1 MKASRDYLEE
11 ALAKMGDYSDAEKA
25 RQLKFSPQAMS
36 FYRSGERKMDNF
48 ACIAIGRYL
57 GIDPM
62 EIIAACEEER
72 AKSEDKQGFWRDFR
86 SSLGTKLAAALT
98 IGTAMMMAPNPAQA
112 AALSHIANHDVMF
125 IMSNKRRKKAAKT
138 PLSHSA
144 KAIQRLLQF
153 RYTKNLQNA

>member
-11 ALAKMGDYSDAEKA
+11 ALAKMGDCSDAEKA

-86 SSLGTKLAAALT
+86 KTLGVQVVASLTMGALT
-98 IGTAMMMAPNPAQA
+98 MTAAPEA
-112 AALSHIANHDVMF
+112 
-125 IMSNKRRKKAAKT
+125 KAASNNPPKPPMT
-138 PLSHSA
+138 NV
-144 KAIQRLLQF
+144 
-153 RYTKNLQNA
+153 YYV

>member
-1 MKASRDYLEE
+1 MKASKEYLEE
-11 ALAKMGDYSDAEKA
+11 ALSAMGDVSDTEKA
-25 RQLKFSPQAMS
+25 KALKIAGSTLS
-36 FYRSGERKMDNF
+36 LYRSGDRKMDDY
-48 ACIAIGRYL
+48 ACIMVARVL
-57 GIDPM
+57 GLDPM
-62 EIIAACEEER
+62 EIIAACQEER
-72 AKSEDKQGFWRDFR
+72 EKSEERREFWKDFR
-86 SSLGTKLAAALT
+86 QTLGAKLAAVLT